1 MDRIT
6 KKIIQML
13 DCDCVVIPPQEDS
26 NRVFEIYKK
35 EREKGKKAGYTPV
48 LLVPDDL
55 ILDHMKHAEQPSFYL
70 QEYKKHDGKAIIEGY
85 LQEIKNCIKEQGE
98 AWEDVVSTVERG
110 QEIAEFVGYLPPD
123 WDETLEVILAKIP
136 TAIPWEVFAWIPM
149 GGWNECPPTEYIMSI
164 MKVWNEQ
171 YQFQPV
177 VITGDMIEGLVSGK
191 PETEEKAVEIA
202 TEQYAFCPDLVEQC
216 CGDATIG
223 QLADTLL
230 KSKIWFFWW
239 D

>member
-1 MDRIT
+1 MDTIT

-13 DCDCVVIPPQEDS
+13 SCDCEVIPPQKDS

-35 EREKGKKAGYTPV
+35 EREEGKKIGYTPV
-48 LLVPDDL
+48 ILVPDDL
-55 ILDHMKHAEQPSFYL
+55 IFDHIKHAKQPSFYL

-85 LQEIKNCIKEQGE
+85 LQEIKDCIKEQGE

-123 WDETLEVILAKIP
+123 WDETLEVILARIP
-136 TAIPWEVFAWIPM
+136 TIIPWEVFAWVPI
-149 GGWNECPPTEYIMSI
+149 GGWNECPPTEYIMAI

-177 VITGDMIEGLVSGK
+177 VITGDMIEGFVSDK
-191 PETEEKAVEIA
+191 PETKKEAVEIA